1 MFPEPR
7 RVDTYR
13 VPTEL
18 FIRRSATDP
27 RWFDVVDEA
36 GAVLARDVPNLN
48 TARVLA
54 AAPRLLD
61 GFYEMRWMLNITQ
74 AAGQDCSLTP
84 NAEDEAQQ
92 RIADWLAD
100 MEQIEAD
107 ACSPEGR
114 FPL

>member
-1 MFPEPR
+1 M
-7 RVDTYR
+7 
-13 VPTEL
+13 
-18 FIRRSATDP
+18 
-27 RWFDVVDEA
+27 
-36 GAVLARDVPNLN
+36 ARDVPDLN

-61 GFYEMRWMLNITQ
+61 GFYEMRWTLNITL
-74 AAGQDCSLTP
+74 AAGHDCSPTP

-100 MEQIEAD
+100 MEQIEID
-107 ACSPEGR
+107 ACSPDGL